1 MTILQYDLE
10 GYLLDIH
17 TDKTLKEIANEL
29 NIDYTGL
36 CDNLNNK
43 LERTGRFQFRKQY
56 SNRVPNKVADVSSL
70 KNGRYNKI
78 HKYYKGRYI
87 TTYDSAVQAADKNNL
102 DISAIFRVLEGE
114 TNQTGGYTFKY
125 AALRED

>member
-17 TDKTLKEIANEL
+17 EDKTLKEIANEL
-29 NIDYTGL
+29 KIDYTGL

-43 LERTGRFQFRKQY
+43 LERTGRFQFRRQF
-56 SNRVPNKVADVSSL
+56 SNRIPNKIADVSSL
-70 KNGRYNKI
+70 KNGRYGKI

-87 TTYDSAVQAADKNNL
+87 TTYDSVVQAADKNNL
-102 DISAIFRVLEGE
+102 DAAAIFRVLEGE
-114 TNQTGGYTFKY
+114 IKQTGGYNFIY
-125 AALRED
+125 ATLQDN